1 MQRHP
6 GRSLAAW
13 PAVLRRGIEATH
25 DDDLIAEVG
34 TVGRGGFQAAFGYQ
48 LVAQAGFARSLPES
62 LPQALQGGAAS
73 RVPPRE
79 GILNRAALAHEV
91 GQ

>member
-1 MQRHP
+1 MQRRP

-13 PAVLRRGIEATH
+13 PTVLRRGIAATL
-25 DDDLIAEVG
+25 DAGLIAEVG
-34 TVGRGGFQAAFGYQ
+34 TIGRGGFQAAFGYQ
-48 LVAQAGFARSLPES
+48 LVAQADLSRSLSESRPE
-62 LPQALQGGAAS
+62 ALQGGAAS
-73 RVPPRE
+73 RVPPCE

>member
-6 GRSLAAW
+6 GRSLAVW
-13 PAVLRRGIEATH
+13 PAVLRRGIAATL
-25 DDDLIAEVG
+25 DADLIAKVG
-34 TVGRGGFQAAFGYQ
+34 TLGRGGFQAAFGYQ
-48 LVAQAGFARSLPES
+48 LVAQADLARSVPES
-62 LPQALQGGAAS
+62 RPQALQGGAAS

>member
-1 MQRHP
+1 M
-6 GRSLAAW
+6 
-13 PAVLRRGIEATH
+13 RRGIEATL
-25 DDDLIAEVG
+25 DDGLIAEVG
-34 TVGRGGFQAAFGYQ
+34 TVDRGGFQAAFGYH
-48 LVAQAGFARSLPES
+48 LIAQADLARSPSES

-79 GILNRAALAHEV
+79 GILNRAALAHEA

>member
-1 MQRHP
+1 
-6 GRSLAAW
+6 
-13 PAVLRRGIEATH
+13 LRRGTGATLA
-25 DDDLIAEVG
+25 DDLIAEVG
-34 TVGRGGFQAAFGYQ
+34 TVGRSSFQAAFGYQ
-48 LVAQAGFARSLPES
+48 LVAQADLARSPSES

-73 RVPPRE
+73 RVPPCK